1 VAARTV
7 AIDTPYELK
16 IAVRGDLINVAIDDV
31 HTLAYR
37 LKQKRETGRMD
48 LVAFDAIVE
57 FDSLEVRRLSPARR
71 LSEPGQTA
79 APDPEQL
86 ALKLAFDEATL
97 AAAELKPAM
106 HRAAFAAD
114 QAKLNSPNDDRT
126 KELITEAATAAR
138 RHELAMAQAAVAK
151 SLLSLGSKLDEAK
164 TKVVQDRL
172 KKEQAAL
179 VKAQAAVEKPG
190 TRYSPIYAS
199 LKGLEGPAETE
210 VSRRARYPKTS
221 SGRRTAFAQWIV
233 APANPLPSRV
243 AVNHIWLRHF
253 GQPLV
258 DPVEDFGRR
267 TKAPPMQDLLDW
279 LAVDFQENGWSMKH
293 LHRLIVTSQAY
304 QRSTGIG
311 NADEATVQADP
322 TNQFYWRRL
331 PVRME
336 SQLVR
341 DSVLHLAGVLDLKM
355 GGPTLNPKDAKVR
368 RRSLYFTQSRDARN
382 AFVMM
387 FDDADIQRCYR
398 RSESIVP
405 QQALAM
411 ANSRLTLEMSRLL
424 AERIAADT
432 PALPDDD
439 AAFIGATFEVLL
451 GRQPTDSETTECR
464 STLAQLLEVLKGRAD
479 AKSRA
484 HTALVHALLN
494 HNDFVTIR

>member
-1 VAARTV
+1 
-7 AIDTPYELK
+7 
-16 IAVRGDLINVAIDDV
+16 
-31 HTLAYR
+31 
-37 LKQKRETGRMD
+37 
-48 LVAFDAIVE
+48 
-57 FDSLEVRRLSPARR
+57 
-71 LSEPGQTA
+71 
-79 APDPEQL
+79 
-86 ALKLAFDEATL
+86 
-97 AAAELKPAM
+97 
-106 HRAAFAAD
+106 
-114 QAKLNSPNDDRT
+114 
-126 KELITEAATAAR
+126 
-138 RHELAMAQAAVAK
+138 
-151 SLLSLGSKLDEAK
+151 
-164 TKVVQDRL
+164 
-172 KKEQAAL
+172 

-210 VSRRARYPKTS
+210 VSRRARYPKSS
-221 SGRRTAFAQWIV
+221 SGRRTTFAQWIV